1 MNTMPQISLYID
13 KDTLQKVEKAAEA
26 EQLSISKW
34 VGKQLKKSLKANY
47 PADFE
52 MLYGSVNDES
62 FTVPEWLPADAD
74 ASRESF

>member
-1 MNTMPQISLYID
+1 MPQISLYID
-13 KDTLQKVEKAAEA
+13 EETMQQVEKAAKG

-52 MLYGSVNDES
+52 NLYGSIKDES
-62 FTVPEWLPADAD
+62 FTEPERLPAEAD
-74 ASRESF
+74 VSRKSF

>member
-34 VGKQLKKSLKANY
+34 VGKQLRKSLEASY
-47 PADFE
+47 TADFE
-52 MLYGSVNDES
+52 KLYGSVNDES
-62 FTVPEWLPADAD
+62 FTAPERLPADAD
-74 ASRESF
+74 APRESF